1 MNNAQ
6 IFKTVLKNGLTL
18 LVFPQREI
26 PKVSMQLWYGVGS
39 KDEVSG
45 QRGLAHLI
53 EHMIFKGTDKL
64 SESDINTITYRL
76 SGSCNAFTS
85 NDYTG
90 YLFDIPSQNWQQI
103 LPIMADCMN
112 NCSFKEEHLNSEL
125 KAVIQELKMYNDD
138 YLSTLIEK
146 MMCSIFPDHPYHYPV
161 IGYKQDLWH
170 VTRDH
175 LLGFYRKFYG
185 PNNATMV
192 IVGDVDVAEA
202 TAAVAKEFES
212 IPVLEDFKRE
222 KFYHGFDLVSTTTSI
237 HRDIKQPMLLFAWT
251 ILGASAKK
259 EYLFDLMS
267 WIIGAGRGASLYAK
281 LVTEMGIA
289 TELQSFVYDLF
300 DHGIFFIYVQPCDL
314 KDAQKIE
321 EIILAEIER
330 YIKEGVSDAEL
341 SRAERKTKMDLIGIL
356 ESPQRIAYLLGKL
369 FAATGDEN
377 YLLHYDN
384 YPIDSIKKDIHE
396 LFKAYFSPVLVHRGH
411 VLPLGVNEKDLWVKQ
426 QEVSEAEDAL
436 ILKQVVREASV
447 EEPIYANSIKVALP
461 RKFDFPKPETFVL
474 DNGLKIFALNKP
486 ELGKIDLL
494 IDLKAKH
501 YFDPVG
507 KQGRAM
513 LVADLLQE
521 GTKKRSATELA
532 QELESLGM
540 ELNTFPG
547 QMGMTMLSNDMEY
560 GLELL
565 REVIMEPAFEDDAID
580 RIKTQLLA
588 ELDIFWDTPTDFI
601 GQLARTRVYGTHPY
615 GMSVMG
621 SETTVKK
628 IKKDDILEGYRNF
641 ISPAGG
647 RLAIVGDLSKFD
659 LKKVLNRSLGKWQGP
674 AVPDIE
680 FPSIKSFDL
689 KTINHQINR
698 DQIVLAYAGI
708 SVERLNKNFDALL
721 IFDQILTGGVL
732 GAMNSR
738 LFDLRERT
746 GLFYTIGGS
755 VIAGSA
761 LQPGMIF
768 IKSIVS
774 PDRLDEAEKEILRVL
789 AEGADTITEQE
800 VEEAKRALI
809 NSFVDNF
816 ALQKQIAATFIS
828 LDIYGFGTDYFDK
841 RPAELMRITVDDIKR
856 IVREVLDVNKLVKI
870 RAGRINGIS

>member
-1 MNNAQ
+1 MNNAH
-6 IFKTVLKNGLTL
+6 IFKTVLKNGLTI
-18 LVFPQREI
+18 LVFPRKEI
-26 PKVSMQLWYGVGS
+26 PKVSIQLWYGVGS

-53 EHMIFKGTDKL
+53 EHMIFKGTEKL

-90 YLFDIPSQNWQQI
+90 YLFDMPSQNWQQI
-103 LPIMADCMN
+103 LPVMADCMT

-146 MMCSIFPDHPYHYPV
+146 MMCSMLPDHPYHYPV
-161 IGYKQDLWH
+161 IGYKQDLWN

-175 LLGFYRKFYG
+175 LHAFYRTFYG

-192 IVGDVDVAEA
+192 IVGDVDVDEA
-202 TAAVAKEFES
+202 IDAVTKNFES
-212 IPVLEDFKRE
+212 IPQLENLKRE
-222 KFYHGFDLVSTTTSI
+222 KFYHGFDLVSTTTTI
-237 HRDIKQPMLLFAWT
+237 HRDIKQPILLFAWT
-251 ILGASAKK
+251 IPGASAKK

-300 DHGIFFIYVQPCDL
+300 DHGVFFIYVQPQDI

-321 EIILAEIER
+321 ELILGEIER
-330 YIKEGVSDAEL
+330 YCKDGITDYEL
-341 SRAERKTKMDLIGIL
+341 ARAERKTKMDLLGIM

-377 YLLHYDN
+377 YLLNYDN
-384 YPIDSIKKDIHE
+384 YPMDSIKGDIHE
-396 LFKAYFSPVLVHRGH
+396 LFKTYFSSILVHRGY
-411 VLPLGVNEKDLWVKQ
+411 VLPLGVTEKDLWVKQ
-426 QEVSEAEDAL
+426 QEISDMEDSR
-436 ILKQVVREASV
+436 ILQQVVREAAI
-447 EEPIYANSIKVALP
+447 EEPLYANSIKVSLP
-461 RKFDFPKPETFVL
+461 KKFDFPKPETVVL
-474 DNGLKIFALNKP
+474 ENGIKVFALNKP
-486 ELGKIDLL
+486 ELGKIDLI

-513 LVADLLQE
+513 LIADLLQE
-521 GTKKRSATELA
+521 GTKKRSATALA

-547 QMGMTMLSNDMEY
+547 QMGMTMLSNDIEY

-565 REVIMEPAFEDDAID
+565 REVIMEPAFENDAID
-580 RIKTQLLA
+580 RIKSQLLA
-588 ELDIFWDTPTDFI
+588 ELDIFWDTPTDFV
-601 GQLARTRVYGTHPY
+601 GQLARTQVYGSHPY
-615 GMSVMG
+615 GMPVMG
-621 SETTVKK
+621 TKDSIKK
-628 IKKDDILEGYRNF
+628 IKRDDILEGYRNS
-641 ISPAGG
+641 ISPSGA
-647 RLAIVGDLSKFD
+647 RLAIVGDLSRIDF
-659 LKKVLNRSLGKWQGP
+659 KKVLNASIGKWQG
-674 AVPDIE
+674 AVVPDMV
-680 FPSIKSFDL
+680 FPAIKSFDL
-689 KTINHQINR
+689 QTVNYPINR
-698 DQIVLAYAGI
+698 DQVVLAYAGI

-732 GAMNSR
+732 GSMNSR

-746 GLFYTIGGS
+746 GLFYTISGS

-789 AEGADTITEQE
+789 AEGADTINEQE

-816 ALQKQIAATFIS
+816 AVQKQIAGTFIS
-828 LDIYGFGTDYFDK
+828 LDTYGFGADYFDK
-841 RPAELMRITVDDIKR
+841 RPEQLMSVTIDEIKR
-856 IVREVLDVNKLVKI
+856 VVKEVLDVNKLVKI
-870 RAGRINGIS
+870 RAGRV